1 MHKLEGNINKTYI
14 KNLMTIYIGKIKKI
28 ISTFFLKINI
38 LLRNLVIVLKIQW
51 LCKFNCVYF
60 KHVDSYCTYICLIL
74 VEILCTKHIPI
85 NLGGKSP
92 LISLVYNDTLYFQSY
107 FEIFYDKF
115 VEIYGKK
122 TVNSKLNI

>member
-28 ISTFFLKINI
+28 IATFFLKINI

-51 LCKFNCVYF
+51 LCKFKCVYF

-122 TVNSKLNI
+122 TVDSKLNI